1 MPWAAL
7 AAPPRERTRSVEPA
21 GFDLDATTIGGRRI
35 AVREAVVSAR
45 PFPTL
50 SHFEGAVKRRDPR
63 VLVIAPLSGH
73 HPTVLYQMVATLLP
87 DHDVYLAGWRN
98 ARDVP
103 LDEDPFDLDTYIE
116 YVQQFIVE
124 LGPELHVIA
133 VSQATVPALATVALA
148 AAPGQPAPRSLTL
161 VCGPVDARRSPTFA
175 GSWVAACTPEWSEQH
190 MLSTVPPPHA
200 GAGRRVYPGFLQSMA
215 HLALDPY
222 RPLAIELERQAAAW
236 AQRAVPEEHRVGAPP
251 REAPLADLPAE
262 FYVDT
267 LRVVFRDRARAHDV
281 ARDVGDAVRNP
292 PHRAHDHRE

>member
-1 MPWAAL
+1 MLYAAFEVYRSALEFWGGGGLGMPWAAL

-133 VSQATVPALATVALA
+133 VSQATVPALATRRRSGPARCTS
-148 AAPGQPAPRSLTL
+148 AAP
-161 VCGPVDARRSPTFA
+161 
-175 GSWVAACTPEWSEQH
+175 
-190 MLSTVPPPHA
+190 
-200 GAGRRVYPGFLQSMA
+200 
-215 HLALDPY
+215 
-222 RPLAIELERQAAAW
+222 
-236 AQRAVPEEHRVGAPP
+236 
-251 REAPLADLPAE
+251 
-262 FYVDT
+262 
-267 LRVVFRDRARAHDV
+267 
-281 ARDVGDAVRNP
+281 
-292 PHRAHDHRE
+292 